1 GLGVGG
7 SCDGALG
14 DGQRAVGGSDVVVG
28 VGTQGDGDRV
38 VADAGAGGGRGGQRV
53 AQDVA
58 ADAAGDRRGQGRVVL
73 AIDLGLVIRGDRSRL
88 LGDAEG
94 AVSLADV
101 VVGVGTQGD
110 GDRVVADAGAGRGRG
125 GQRVAQDIATDAAG
139 DRGGQG
145 RVVLAVDLGLVVRG
159 DRGRVLGDGQ
169 VGADESE
176 VVVAVQRQGALLDGV
191 GADVLTGLAGES
203 ASEGVATR

>member
-88 LGDAEG
+88 LGDAEV
-94 AVSLADV
+94 AVRLADV
-101 VVGVGTQGD
+101 VVGVG
-110 GDRVVADAGAGRGRG
+110 
-125 GQRVAQDIATDAAG
+125 
-139 DRGGQG
+139 
-145 RVVLAVDLGLVVRG
+145 
-159 DRGRVLGDGQ
+159 
-169 VGADESE
+169 
-176 VVVAVQRQGALLDGV
+176 RQGAGVRGV
-191 GADVLTGLAGES
+191 GVAVASGLAGGP
-203 ASEGVATR
+203 AGAGVATR